1 MISASRSRYDSLTFD
16 LKRRFGN
23 HFTFGGSY
31 VLSRAL
37 TYGGQAQDWGNES
50 QGIYPGLTGWQTQL
64 KGIIGPQNFGYTS
77 EDERHRVVL
86 NGIVEIPGGFTL
98 SGISQLAS
106 GRPYTIS
113 SGRDLNGDGVAN
125 DVYSITGN
133 PQDSIRQ
140 RVQLRG
146 DPFFQTDVRV
156 QKAFKFGERMKLSLV
171 ADIFNLMNQVN
182 FGNNFQSSA
191 RSLGAKVGTPIQQL
205 SREPLGLFGTGNGGV
220 VGIPRQVQLGLKFS
234 F

>member
-1 MISASRSRYDSLTFD
+1 M
-16 LKRRFGN
+16 
-23 HFTFGGSY
+23 
-31 VLSRAL
+31 

-64 KGIIGPQNFGYTS
+64 KGIIGPQNWGYAS

-86 NGIVEIPGGFTL
+86 NGIMELPGGFTL

-113 SGRDLNGDGVAN
+113 SGRDTNHDGVVN
-125 DVYSITGN
+125 DMYSISGN
-133 PQDSIRQ
+133 PQDSVRLKD
-140 RVQLRG
+140 QLRG

-156 QKAFKFGERMKLSLV
+156 QKTFKFGERVKLSLL
-171 ADIFNLMNQVN
+171 ADMFNLLNQVN
-182 FGNNFQSSA
+182 FGNNYLSNA
-191 RSLGAKVGTPIQQL
+191 RSLGASIGTPVQL
-205 SREPLGLFGTGNGGV
+205 MSREPLGLFGASYGGT